1 MIAARCLMVTLLHT
15 SKAFWPC
22 ATAASRSADVERGTL
37 HNTAP
42 VLGLTTST
50 VARPVIGT
58 NSPLIKFVRVG
69 ADITLVDERNYAIYF
84 EMLDDEG
91 FIRGIL
97 WTPSMLHWQT
107 KVQDLHKVYPFRCC
121 ELDCKIVNQYYFEE
135 R

>member
-69 ADITLVDERNYAIYF
+69 TDITLVDERKYAIYF
-84 EMLDDEG
+84 KMLDDEG
-91 FIRGIL
+91 F
-97 WTPSMLHWQT
+97 
-107 KVQDLHKVYPFRCC
+107 KVIAKRYFGPPQFYTLGKKKCKVYTKFPRCC
-121 ELDCKIVNQYYFEE
+121 VSL
-135 R
+135 